1 MSGVRRRVG
10 VRAASSSI
18 GELQTRVQP
27 RRRLCPVVGHVVY
40 VVVPLRRSKFGK
52 ASVYGK
58 SFSSFLTIHSLV
70 TRWARKSSDL
80 AQRVRTYRSLERRS
94 NMLESREGTSNLRK
108 LSASTAAAVDEIT
121 NPSAASATGN
131 RELQNRTSPER
142 ATDKRLVQRHAN
154 AMKARTGHRRD
165 IRRSN
170 TNG

>member
-1 MSGVRRRVG
+1 
-10 VRAASSSI
+10 
-18 GELQTRVQP
+18 
-27 RRRLCPVVGHVVY
+27 
-40 VVVPLRRSKFGK
+40 
-52 ASVYGK
+52 
-58 SFSSFLTIHSLV
+58 
-70 TRWARKSSDL
+70 
-80 AQRVRTYRSLERRS
+80 
-94 NMLESREGTSNLRK
+94 MLESREGTSNLRK

-121 NPSAASATGN
+121 NPSAAPTAASATGN